1 MSVQKLSL
9 SKREDIYY
17 GVVTK
22 DSKTGLFSNDRLL
35 ILNAKDKEL
44 SYISKLPEGLIPFFN
59 EVEVKSLKHKSK
71 VTRDAI
77 KN

>member
-1 MSVQKLSL
+1 MGISKLSL
-9 SKREDIYY
+9 SKKDDIYY
-17 GVVTK
+17 GMVTK

-35 ILNAKDKEL
+35 VLNTKDKEL

-59 EVEVKSLKHKSK
+59 EAEVKSLKHKSK

>member
-1 MSVQKLSL
+1 MGISKLPV
-9 SKREDIYY
+9 SKKDEIYY
-17 GVVTK
+17 GVVSK

-35 ILNAKDKEL
+35 VLNSKDKEL

-59 EVEVKSLKHKSK
+59 ETEVKSLKHKSK

-77 KN
+77 KS